1 MFWNDPEHC
10 LESIILIEDED
21 DILSIPRQIQV
32 YCICLCLGLSQ
43 ANKPVSLYSLHTV
56 QTNCWKPVQLYC
68 VHTVQLNFSPT
79 WKQSPPKL
87 DLSPGGPG
95 RGQLTASPATRWERP
110 LSRVCLPFP
119 STRFLGLGW
128 PREGTPPRASVAA
141 AKAPATRQPFLTHLQ
156 DQLYSTNLCLP
167 LLDSLLT
174 SVRKFALDL

>member
-32 YCICLCLGLSQ
+32 YCICLGLSQ
-43 ANKPVSLYSLHTV
+43 ANKPVSLYSVHTVQCTMYNVHTV

-68 VHTVQLNFSPT
+68 VHTVQLNCSPT

-95 RGQLTASPATRWERP
+95 RGQLTASPATRWEGA
-110 LSRVCLPFP
+110 LTRVCLPFP
-119 STRFLGLGW
+119 STGFPGLGW
-128 PREGTPPRASVAA
+128 PREGTPPSMV
-141 AKAPATRQPFLTHLQ
+141 KVL
-156 DQLYSTNLCLP
+156 SKNCLE
-167 LLDSLLT
+167 
-174 SVRKFALDL
+174 A

>member
-32 YCICLCLGLSQ
+32 YCICLGLSQ
-43 ANKPVSLYSLHTV
+43 ANKPVSLYSVRTV

-68 VHTVQLNFSPT
+68 VHTVKLNCSPT

-95 RGQLTASPATRWERP
+95 RGQLTAGPATP

-119 STRFLGLGW
+119 STGFPSLGW
-128 PREGTPPRASVAA
+128 PREGTHHREG
-141 AKAPATRQPFLTHLQ
+141 QCYFG
-156 DQLYSTNLCLP
+156 
-167 LLDSLLT
+167 
-174 SVRKFALDL
+174 